1 MSSSPGT
8 RDSPHT
14 AAISAT
20 SLSRDERIGQLRAL
34 IGKADPSVTQLT
46 VGIREVTARHYN
58 RFVMPLIRQHW
69 PAMLHDP
76 FAVKMRLAACDL
88 YASAPYTVL
97 FCAPKRPMSVALIT
111 GLGNRLILPNAV
123 LALASRAAL
132 NVLGRVALAD
142 QHRRIILIASF
153 IAVIDH
159 AFDHCMDDRP
169 QERGRKLRALLD
181 GSWEPDTPPLR
192 LTRAIQVEME
202 RGLAPTER
210 APYEQAVRRLKDW
223 VDSEVA
229 GMSGVADTTG
239 LGHRLAGIQGTI
251 DGLLFPVHRYAGE
264 GARPWMYEV
273 SLFIQMMDDYIDIE
287 TDIEDGRL
295 TPVISG
301 EWTLGHIART
311 WHNTVDGIEAL
322 TRAGGHT
329 APHYVRFIR
338 EAYVLMLGEVL
349 EGMASGLAD

>member
-1 MSSSPGT
+1 MVHP
-8 RDSPHT
+8 
-14 AAISAT
+14 AAPEPSTTVVSAL

-34 IGKADPSVTQLT
+34 IGNADPSVTQLT
-46 VGIREVTARHYN
+46 VGIRDITSRHYD

-69 PAMLHDP
+69 PAVLCDP
-76 FAVKMRLAACDL
+76 FAVKLRLAACDL

-97 FCAPKRPMSVALIT
+97 FCARKRPPSVALIT
-111 GLGNRLILPNAV
+111 GLGNRLLLPNAV

-142 QHRRIILIASF
+142 EHRRIILIAAF

-159 AFDHCMDDRP
+159 TFDHCMDDP
-169 QERGRKLRALLD
+169 PPERGRKLHALLD
-181 GSWEPDTPPLR
+181 GSWEPDTPPLK
-192 LTRAIQVEME
+192 LTRAIQVEMQRE
-202 RGLAPTER
+202 LPPSER
-210 APYEQAVRRLKDW
+210 ALWERAVQRLKDW

-229 GMSGVADTTG
+229 GLSGVADTTG
-239 LGHRLAGIQGTI
+239 LGHRLAGIEGTI
-251 DGLLFPVHRYAGE
+251 DALLFPVHRYAGE
-264 GARPWMYEV
+264 AARPWMYEV
-273 SLFIQMMDDYIDIE
+273 SLFVQMMDDYIDVE
-287 TDIEDGRL
+287 TDTEDGRL

-301 EWTLGHIART
+301 EWMWGDIART
-311 WHNTVDGIEAL
+311 WQNTVDGIEAL

-349 EGMASGLAD
+349 AGMASGLAD

>member
-1 MSSSPGT
+1 MVHP
-8 RDSPHT
+8 
-14 AAISAT
+14 AAPEPSTTVIPAL
-20 SLSRDERIGQLRAL
+20 SLSRDERIEQLRAL
-34 IGKADPSVTQLT
+34 IGEADPSVTQLT
-46 VGIREVTARHYN
+46 VGIRDITARHYD
-58 RFVMPLIRQHW
+58 RFVMPLIREHW
-69 PAMLHDP
+69 PAMLRDP
-76 FAVKMRLAACDL
+76 FAVKLRLAACDL

-97 FCAPKRPMSVALIT
+97 FCARKRPLSVALIT
-111 GLGNRLILPNAV
+111 GLGNRLVLPNAV
-123 LALASRAAL
+123 LALAARAAL

-142 QHRRIILIASF
+142 EHRRIILIASF

-159 AFDHCMDDRP
+159 AFDHCMDDP
-169 QERGRKLRALLD
+169 PPERGRKLHALLD
-181 GSWEPDTPPLR
+181 GRWEPDTPSLK
-192 LTRAIQVEME
+192 LTRAIQVEMQRE
-202 RGLAPTER
+202 LPPSER
-210 APYEQAVRRLKDW
+210 ALFEQAIQRLKDW

-239 LGHRLAGIQGTI
+239 LGHRLAGIEGTI

-264 GARPWMYEV
+264 AARPWMYEV

-287 TDIEDGRL
+287 TDTEDGRL

-301 EWTLGHIART
+301 EWTLGDITRT
-311 WHNTVDGIEAL
+311 WQKTIDGIEAL

-349 EGMASGLAD
+349 AGMASGLAD

>member
-1 MSSSPGT
+1 ML
-8 RDSPHT
+8 DSRAQPSDT
-14 AAISAT
+14 VNSAT
-20 SLSRDERIGQLRAL
+20 SLSREARIEQLRVL
-34 IGKADPSVTQLT
+34 MGRADPSVAQLT
-46 VGIREVTARHYN
+46 VGIRDVTSLHYDQ
-58 RFVMPLIRQHW
+58 FVMPLIRQHW

-97 FCAPKRPMSVALIT
+97 FCAPKRPLSVSLIT
-111 GLGNRLILPNAV
+111 GLGNRLVLPNTV
-123 LALASRAAL
+123 LALAARAAM

-142 QHRRIILIASF
+142 QHRRIILIAAF

-159 AFDHCMDDRP
+159 AFDHCMDDP
-169 QERGRKLRALLD
+169 PEERGRKLHALLD
-181 GSWEPDTPPLR
+181 GRWDPDTAELR

-202 RGLAPTER
+202 RGLAPRER
-210 APYEQAVRRLKDW
+210 APYEEAVRRLKDW

-229 GMSGVADTTG
+229 GMTGVSDATG

-251 DGLLFPVHRYAGE
+251 DGLLFPVHHFAGE

-273 SLFIQMMDDYIDIE
+273 SLFIQMLDDYIDIE
-287 TDIEDGRL
+287 TDIDDGRL

-301 EWTLGHIART
+301 EWTFEDIART
-311 WHNTVDGIEAL
+311 WRKTVAGIEAL
-322 TRAGGHT
+322 TRAGGHA